1 MRAPA
6 RRIAAGSLALALTL
20 AAGACGHPAPDAG
33 AALLQDAP
41 AVRLERLTSLDVRV
55 AEVAWTLALAN
66 ADLCPVNRLR
76 AGWTLQSAAQ
86 YGAELR
92 PLAEARYGLAGDLPG
107 VLAAPSGS
115 PAAEA
120 GLSPGDLI
128 LSVNGQPLAE
138 GRPDAEESYDGLQ
151 ANAAV
156 LDGALA
162 RGPARLTV
170 RRGGAERDVTVRPV
184 SACAYPAQIEVTGSF
199 RSRTD
204 GRHIFISDG
213 MANLAENA
221 DQLAFVL
228 GHEMAH
234 AVLEHRS
241 QPDVTGVRG
250 GLNWAITMRR
260 GLSLSSE
267 ADADR
272 MGLYLVARAGFDPYR
287 AVEFLSRWESVD
299 EGARGPQINT
309 GGVYDSAGGR
319 RRALRPVLEDIAAR
333 KAAGRALIP

>member
-1 MRAPA
+1 MRTPA
-6 RRIAAGSLALALTL
+6 RLIAAGSLSLALVG
-20 AAGACGHPAPDAG
+20 AGCGHPAPDAG

-41 AVRLERLTSLDVRV
+41 SLRLERLTDLDARV
-55 AEVAWTLALAN
+55 AGVAWTLALAN
-66 ADLCPVNRLR
+66 ADLCPVNRPR
-76 AGWTLQSAAQ
+76 AGWTLQSAGQ

-107 VLAAPSGS
+107 VLAAPAGS

-120 GLSPGDLI
+120 GLAPGDLI

-138 GRPDAEESYDGLQ
+138 GQANAEESYDGLQ

-156 LDGALA
+156 LDSALA
-162 RGPARLTV
+162 RGPVQLTV
-170 RRGGAERDVTVRPV
+170 RRGGAEREVTVRPV
-184 SACAYPAQIEVTGSF
+184 SACAYPAQVEVTGSF

-213 MANLAENA
+213 MANLALDE

-228 GHEMAH
+228 AHELAH
-234 AVLEHRS
+234 AVLEHRT
-241 QPDVTGVRG
+241 QPDVVGVRG
-250 GLNWAITMRR
+250 GLNWAISMRR

-272 MGLYLVARAGFDPYR
+272 MGLFLVARAGFDPYR
-287 AVEFLSRWESVD
+287 AVEFLSRWETVD

-309 GGVYDSAGGR
+309 GGIYESAAGR
-319 RRALRPVLEDIAAR
+319 RRALAPVLEDIAAR
-333 KAAGRALIP
+333 RAAGRALIP